1 VRSIVIAL
9 SVTLG
14 LVLLESRASAQ
25 ALVLK
30 DGSRLLP
37 EQFAVENGK
46 AIKKVKV
53 GNNVATSPL
62 QLSTVDR
69 MEWPRPEELVQAS
82 DMMAAG
88 KTKEALE
95 VLAKGRAFFEP
106 FKDINGN
113 WYSEIAL
120 AQLEAMSSSDDFTA
134 ALKALTEAQRLKL
147 TEEQKLR
154 LKIIKLNIDRQASS
168 DYAGIVAQAEN
179 ILAESTDSSVGASV
193 WMIIGDVYTKQKD
206 FEKALMAYLH
216 VPVFYGTQVQKVPE
230 AELAAARTL
239 VKMRRFEDAT
249 GYFTRLAE
257 AYQGSG
263 IAETANKE
271 KAGIGGLKNDEGGTG
286 APPAAEAA
294 KPTDGAAAAPAT
306 ENKPAEAAPP
316 AK

>member
-1 VRSIVIAL
+1 MMRIAVIGLTLSLLFGAL
-9 SVTLG
+9 ENS
-14 LVLLESRASAQ
+14 ASAQ

-30 DGSRLLP
+30 DGSRLSP

-69 MEWPRPEELVQAS
+69 MEWPRPEELIKSSDLMAS
-82 DMMAAG
+82 G
-88 KTKEALE
+88 KTKEALD
-95 VLAKGRAFFEP
+95 LIAQGKAFFEP
-106 FKDINGN
+106 FKDVPGN
-113 WYSEIAL
+113 WFAELAL
-120 AQLEAMSSSDDFTA
+120 AQLEAMSGSDDFTA

-147 TEEQKLR
+147 TDEQKLR

-193 WMIIGDVYTKQKD
+193 WMIIGDVYTKKKD
-206 FEKALMAYLH
+206 YEKALMAYLH
-216 VPVFYGTQVQKVPE
+216 VPVFYGTQIQKVPE

-249 GYFTRLAE
+249 GYYTRLAE
-257 AYQGSG
+257 AYTGSG

-271 KAGIGGLKNDEGGTG
+271 KAGIGGMKNDESP
-286 APPAAEAA
+286 AP
-294 KPTDGAAAAPAT
+294 DGATAPAQG
-306 ENKPAEAAPP
+306 AEAAPAAP
-316 AK
+316 ADGAKPAEEAKK